1 MIMRAS
7 EFIFNEGKASRR
19 KQASMNAK
27 RRMANAQPQT
37 TAPAAEPTATAGP
50 SAPASVATR
59 PNPYM
64 TPQANVPSELDQEVQ
79 PTQSAPASTDWNA
92 LNQATSPAVA
102 QPASQSSTAQSVT
115 QPTTDPAFPDYAD
128 TPAVAR
134 TKARLGM
141 GSASTSTASPAAP
154 QQSAGSSMMN
164 ALKSAGKGIANKFST
179 QGKISARTDQIFA
192 DKFLKDMGAAEQTS
206 TGLRGEPFDVKTW
219 VDKYLAH
226 NKWSAGDQHE
236 PLYKAIAANYKPG
249 IAKAMAAIGKYN
261 SLGST
266 KKTQGAMD
274 NMASQL
280 TKTIPSGVG
289 APSTVN
295 VSNPNNPNQAYATR
309 PAAGSQQAP
318 AATAQTAA
326 SPFGQMA
333 SQLTKPAATTQP
345 APPAGSV
352 APATKAE
359 PIKIGGQTLDPNDPA
374 DAKMIAML
382 QKQGKV

>member
-79 PTQSAPASTDWNA
+79 PTQAQPVQPTQAQPVQPTQAQPVQSTQPTSTGTDWNA
-92 LNQATSPAVA
+92 LNKATAPA
-102 QPASQSSTAQSVT
+102 PAAT
-115 QPTTDPAFPDYAD
+115 QP
-128 TPAVAR
+128 
-134 TKARLGM
+134 
-141 GSASTSTASPAAP
+141 
-154 QQSAGSSMMN
+154 SAGSSMMN

-179 QGKISARTDQIFA
+179 QGKISARTDQLFM
-192 DKFLKDMGAAEQTS
+192 DKFLKDMGTAEQTS
-206 TGLRGEPFDVKTW
+206 TGLRGQPFDVKTW
-219 VDKYLAH
+219 VDKYLAQ

-236 PLYKAIAANYKPG
+236 PLYKAVAANYKPG
-249 IAKAMAAIGKYN
+249 IAKAMAAIGKN
-261 SLGST
+261 NNLGST
-266 KKTQGAMD
+266 MKAQGAMA

-280 TKTIPSGVG
+280 TKPNSSGVG
-289 APSTVN
+289 TPSTVN
-295 VSNPNNPNQAYATR
+295 VSNPNNPNQAYATQ

-318 AATAQTAA
+318 VATAQTAA
-326 SPFGQMA
+326 NPFGQMT
-333 SQLTKPAATTQP
+333 SQLTKPATTTQS

-359 PIKIGGQTLDPNDPA
+359 PIKVGGQTLDPNDPA

>member
-1 MIMRAS
+1 MRAS

-37 TAPAAEPTATAGP
+37 TAPAAQPTASTGT
-50 SAPASVATR
+50 SAPAVAPTNVGNR

-64 TPQANVPSELDQEVQ
+64 TPQANVPSEPDQEVQ
-79 PTQSAPASTDWNA
+79 PTQSPT
-92 LNQATSPAVA
+92 T
-102 QPASQSSTAQSVT
+102 QPVTQPTTQPVT

-134 TKARLGM
+134 AKARLGM
-141 GSASTSTASPAAP
+141 GTASTNNTSATTP

-164 ALKSAGKGIANKFST
+164 ALKSAGKGIANKFSK
-179 QGKISARTDQIFA
+179 QGQISARTDQIFI

-206 TGLRGEPFDVKTW
+206 TGVRGEPFDVKTW

-226 NKWSAGDQHE
+226 NKWSTGDQHE

-280 TKTIPSGVG
+280 TKTNPIG
-289 APSTVN
+289 AGTNSTVN
-295 VSNPNNPNQAYATR
+295 VSNPNNPNQAYATQ

-318 AATAQTAA
+318 SATAQTAA
-326 SPFGQMA
+326 NPFGKMA

-345 APPAGSV
+345 APPA
-352 APATKAE
+352 TKAE
-359 PIKIGGQTLDPNDPA
+359 PIKVGGQTLDPNDPA